1 MIGFQAFA
9 RKRRELLRNMG
20 ITVPKLRTER
30 AEIFHGLKV
39 HINVI
44 DDIVD
49 ELFIGI
55 IAAAQ

>member
-1 MIGFQAFA
+1 
-9 RKRRELLRNMG
+9 MG